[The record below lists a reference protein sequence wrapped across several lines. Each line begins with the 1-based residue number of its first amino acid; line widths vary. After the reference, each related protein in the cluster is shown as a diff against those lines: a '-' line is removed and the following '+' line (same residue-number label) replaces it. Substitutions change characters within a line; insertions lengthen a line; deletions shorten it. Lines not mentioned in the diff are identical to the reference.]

1 VSTSPERPHIRLA
14 TSPGDRDPNE
24 GEVVASPPDATAMGA
39 LDCRSI
45 DIADPTDGRF
55 DATPGRRRRWGWLA
69 AAMALAATAGVG
81 WVAGRNVRSPDQAA
95 SEAAAP
101 IASWITAPVDFR
113 VLAQTVISRGD
124 VRAEVSTPV
133 GVPSSIEG
141 DPVITGIDVSAGDEV
156 IEGQRVV
163 EVSGRPV
170 FVMTGAVPVYR
181 TLRPGMTGE
190 DVTQLQQALARR
202 GCASIDEAGVY
213 GDSTKACVAQFYNDS
228 GYDAV
233 PTSQTEAADIAT
245 ASKAVSDADAL
256 LAVAQATF
264 DRAATGAAKS
274 AVLAAQQALAAAQRG
289 YDDAIASSAS
299 GVTTARADLTA
310 AQTQLDQVRADPAAT
325 AADIAAAQA
334 TVDTATASVDAA
346 HRTGASAVAA
356 AADQVALAQVS
367 LNETTAAPDRSAE
380 YLALGQAIQTRDQAT
395 TALAQLQAVTG
406 ATVPQGEIVF
416 TATMPARVRNAVTA
430 LGAPSDGND
439 PVGGSSPSTA
449 LVDLAGGALVVD
461 MTLRAD
467 ERELV
472 AVGTPVELLDE
483 QANITY
489 PAAITAV
496 ADTASTAG
504 DGGLGYLVTITPDDV
519 LPDSVNGA
527 NLRVTITAASTD
539 TPTLV
544 VPLAA
549 VSSGADGST
558 FVSIVAN
565 TDSGVDTDPSLVP
578 VKAGL
583 AADGFVAIEPVDV
596 DSLTEGDR
604 VVVGR

>member
-1 VSTSPERPHIRLA
+1 MSTSPERPHIRLA
-14 TSPGDRDPNE
+14 TSPGDLDPNE
-24 GEVVASPPDATAMGA
+24 GEVVASPPDVTAMGA
-39 LDCRSI
+39 LDSRSI
-45 DIADPTDGRF
+45 DIADLTEGQF
-55 DATPGRRRRWGWLA
+55 DAIPGRRRRWGWLA
-69 AAMALAATAGVG
+69 AAVALTATAGVG

-101 IASWITAPVDFR
+101 VASWVTAPVEFR
-113 VLAQTVISRGD
+113 VLSQTVISRGD
-124 VRAEVSTPV
+124 VRAEVSTSV

-141 DPVITGIDVSAGDEV
+141 DPVVTGIDVAAGDDV
-156 IEGQRVV
+156 IEGQRLI

-170 FVMTGAVPVYR
+170 FVMTGEVPVYR

-190 DVTQLQQALARR
+190 DVTQLQQALTRLGR
-202 GCASIDEAGVY
+202 TVVDEPGVY
-213 GDSTKACVAQFYNDS
+213 GASTKACVAQFYSDA
-228 GYDAV
+228 GYDPV
-233 PTSQTEAADIAT
+233 PTSPAESADLAAAK
-245 ASKAVSDADAL
+245 KAVSDADA
-256 LAVAQATF
+256 AVVVAQAGF
-264 DRAATGAAKS
+264 DRAASGPAKS
-274 AVLAAQQALAAAQRG
+274 SVLAAQQALGGAQRA
-289 YDDAIASSAS
+289 YNDAVAASAS
-299 GVTTARADLTA
+299 GITTAQADLTA
-310 AQTQLDQVRADPAAT
+310 AQTQLDQVRSDPAST
-325 AADIAAAQA
+325 SADIAAAQA
-334 TVDTATASVDAA
+334 AVDTAAATLDTAR
-346 HRTGASAVAA
+346 RTGTSAVAA
-356 AADQVALAQVS
+356 ANDQVALAQVT

-380 YLALGQAIQTRDQAT
+380 YLALGQAIQTRDQT
-395 TALAQLQAVTG
+395 TATLMKLEAVTG

-416 TATMPARVRNAVTA
+416 TPTMPARIRNAVSA
-430 LGAPSDGND
+430 LGAPSTGDD

-472 AVGTPVELLDE
+472 AVGTPVDLLDE
-483 QANITY
+483 QSNITY

-496 ADTASTAG
+496 ADTATTAG

-558 FVSIVAN
+558 FVSMLAG
-565 TDSGVDTDPSLVP
+565 TDSAVDTDPTLVP
-578 VKAGL
+578 IKAGL
-583 AADGFVAIEPVDV
+583 TADGFVAIEPVDD

>member
-1 VSTSPERPHIRLA
+1 MSTSPERPHIRLA
-14 TSPGDRDPNE
+14 SGTFGTEPTDS
-24 GEVVASPPDATAMGA
+24 EVVASPPDATTTAPDTPSVEDVQ
-39 LDCRSI
+39 LS
-45 DIADPTDGRF
+45 DGRF
-55 DATPGRRRRWGWLA
+55 DAPAGRRRRFGWLIA
-69 AAMALAATAGVG
+69 ALALIATAGVG
-81 WVAGRNVRSPDQAA
+81 WLAGRNVRSPDQAA
-95 SEAAAP
+95 SQAAAP
-101 IASWITAPVDFR
+101 VASWVTAPVEFR
-113 VLAQTVISRGD
+113 VLSQTVISRGD

-141 DPVITGIDVSAGDEV
+141 DPVITGIEVVAGDEV

-190 DVTQLQQALARR
+190 DVTQLQQALTRL
-202 GCASIDEAGVY
+202 GCAVIDEPGVY
-213 GDSTKACVAQFYNDS
+213 GDSTKACVAQLYNDA
-228 GYDAV
+228 GYDPV
-233 PTSQTEAADIAT
+233 PTSPSEASDLSV
-245 ASKAVSDADAL
+245 ASTAVSDADASV
-256 LAVAQATF
+256 AVAQATF

-274 AVLAAQQALAAAQRG
+274 WVLAAQQSVAAAQRG
-289 YDDAIASSAS
+289 YNDAVAASASSI
-299 GVTTARADLTA
+299 TTAQADLTA
-310 AQTQLDQVRADPAAT
+310 AQTQLDQVRAEPAST
-325 AADIAAAQA
+325 AADIAVAQA
-334 TVDTATASVDAA
+334 TVDTAIAA
-346 HRTGASAVAA
+346 LDSARRTGASAVAA
-356 AADQVALAQVS
+356 AADQVALAQVT

-395 TALAQLQAVTG
+395 ATLTQLQAVTG

-416 TATMPARVRNAVTA
+416 IPTMPARVRNAVTA
-430 LGAPSDGND
+430 LGAPSTGND
-439 PVGGSSPSTA
+439 PVSGSSPSTA

-461 MTLRAD
+461 MHLRAD

-483 QANITY
+483 QTNITY
-489 PAAITAV
+489 PATITTV
-496 ADTASTAG
+496 ADTATTTG
-504 DGGLGYLVTITPDDV
+504 DGGLGYLIAITPDDA
-519 LPDSVNGA
+519 LPDAVNGA

-549 VSSGADGST
+549 VSSSADGST
-558 FVSIVAN
+558 YVSVVTG
-565 TDSGVDTDPSLVP
+565 TDVTVDTDPTLVP

-583 AADGFVAIEPVDV
+583 TADGFVAVEPVDV
-596 DSLTEGDR
+596 DSLTEGVR

>member
-1 VSTSPERPHIRLA
+1 MSTSPERPHIRLA
-14 TSPGDRDPNE
+14 SSTFGAEPTDID
-24 GEVVASPPDATAMGA
+24 VVASPPDATANA
-39 LDCRSI
+39 PDDRSVE
-45 DIADPTDGRF
+45 DPRPQDGRS
-55 DATPGRRRRWGWLA
+55 DAPVGRRRRWGWLIA
-69 AAMALAATAGVG
+69 AVVLVATAGVG

-101 IASWITAPVDFR
+101 VASWITAPVEFR
-113 VLAQTVISRGD
+113 VLSQTVISRGD

-141 DPVITGIDVSAGDEV
+141 DPVITGIDVAAGDEV

-170 FVMTGAVPVYR
+170 LVMTGAVPVYR

-190 DVTQLQQALARR
+190 DVTQLQQALTRLD
-202 GCASIDEAGVY
+202 CAVIDEPGVY
-213 GDSTKACVAQFYNDS
+213 GNSTKTCVAQLYNDA
-228 GYDAV
+228 GYDPV
-233 PTSQTEAADIAT
+233 PTSPTEASDLAA
-245 ASKAVSDADAL
+245 ANQAVSDADASV
-256 LAVAQATF
+256 AVAQATF

-274 AVLAAQQALAAAQRG
+274 SVLAAQQALAAAQRG
-289 YDDAIASSAS
+289 YNDAVAASAS
-299 GVTTARADLTA
+299 GITTAQADLTA
-310 AQTQLDQVRADPAAT
+310 AQTQLDQVRADPASTT
-325 AADIAAAQA
+325 AEIAVAQA
-334 TVDTATASVDAA
+334 TVDTATAALDSA

-356 AADQVALAQVS
+356 AADQVALAQVT

-380 YLALGQAIQTRDQAT
+380 YLVLGQAIQTRDQAT
-395 TALAQLQAVTG
+395 ATLTQLQAVTG

-416 TATMPARVRNAVTA
+416 TPTMPARVRNAVTA
-430 LGAPSDGND
+430 LGAPSTGND
-439 PVGGSSPSTA
+439 PVSGSSPSTA

-467 ERELV
+467 ELELV

-483 QANITY
+483 QTNITY
-489 PAAITAV
+489 PATITTV
-496 ADTASTAG
+496 ADTATTTG
-504 DGGLGYLVTITPDDV
+504 DGGLGYLITITPDDA
-519 LPDSVNGA
+519 LPDAVNGA

-558 FVSIVAN
+558 YVSVVTG
-565 TDSGVDTDPSLVP
+565 TDVTVDTDPTLVP
-578 VKAGL
+578 IKAGL
-583 AADGFVAIEPVDV
+583 TADGFVAVEAVDV
-596 DSLTEGDR
+596 DSLTQGDR

>member
-1 VSTSPERPHIRLA
+1 
-14 TSPGDRDPNE
+14 
-24 GEVVASPPDATAMGA
+24 
-39 LDCRSI
+39 
-45 DIADPTDGRF
+45 
-55 DATPGRRRRWGWLA
+55 RWAWLA
-69 AAMALAATAGVG
+69 AAVALIATTGVG

-101 IASWITAPVDFR
+101 IASWVTAPVEFR
-113 VLAQTVISRGD
+113 VLSQTVISRGD

-133 GVPSSIEG
+133 DAPSSIVG
-141 DPVITGIDVSAGDEV
+141 DPVITGIDVAAGDEV

-190 DVTQLQQALARR
+190 DVTQLQQALTRL
-202 GCASIDEAGVY
+202 GCAVIDEPGVY
-213 GDSTKACVAQFYNDS
+213 GDSTKACVAQLYNDA
-228 GYDAV
+228 GYDPV
-233 PTSQTEAADIAT
+233 PTSPTEAADLST
-245 ASKAVSDADAL
+245 ASTAVSDADASV
-256 LAVAQATF
+256 AVAQATF

-274 AVLAAQQALAAAQRG
+274 SVLAAQQALAAAQRG
-289 YDDAIASSAS
+289 YNDAVAASVS
-299 GVTTARADLTA
+299 GITTAQADLTA
-310 AQTQLDQVRADPAAT
+310 AQTQLDQVRADPAST

-334 TVDTATASVDAA
+334 TVDTATAALDSAR
-346 HRTGASAVAA
+346 RTGASAVAA
-356 AADQVALAQVS
+356 AADQVALAQVT

-395 TALAQLQAVTG
+395 ATLTQLQAVTG

-416 TATMPARVRNAVTA
+416 TPAMPARVRNAVTA
-430 LGAPSDGND
+430 LGAPSTGND
-439 PVGGSSPSTA
+439 PVGGSSPSPA

-483 QANITY
+483 QTNTTNPATIT
-489 PAAITAV
+489 TV
-496 ADTASTAG
+496 ADTATTTG
-504 DGGLGYLVTITPDDV
+504 DGGLGYLVTITPDEA
-519 LPDSVNGA
+519 LPDPVNGT

-544 VPLAA
+544 VPIAA

-558 FVSIVAN
+558 FVSVVTG
-565 TDSGVDTDPSLVP
+565 TDVTVDTDPTLVP
-578 VKAGL
+578 IKAGL
-583 AADGFVAIEPVDV
+583 TADGFVAVEPVDV
-596 DSLTEGDR
+596 GSLTEGVR